1 MKASDVSR
9 ILFDSEK
16 AIEGQVS
23 ALNER
28 MTTLRQRL
36 MELKKTQLEIY
47 QQMAKVLLLES
58 PDLKN
63 VSQIDTLQQQL
74 KDQMAEINQ
83 QLSVQKQTL
92 EQETL
97 RQDALSEEIE
107 AFQAKKSALLSQD
120 AAFVELD
127 ARLTRLTEQRDAI
140 ERLEQDIHREVEDK
154 IAEYRAN
161 QAFEYLMARRFGE
174 SDYRGKWIFRHMDSW
189 LARQIDFPKNLRN
202 YRTLQAMAQEVTS
215 RRTEI
220 GPKLEALSAQHG
232 TMVNGA
238 AERVG
243 LTPLLAEQARLTAAV
258 EARQS
263 NIARL
268 HGLLRDSI
276 VGESPLFASIAEK
289 MAAVMRTLP
298 MKQLNEMVLKTT
310 SPQDD
315 RLFEQLREN
324 KEQTALIE
332 DELQSAMPQ
341 WEAMNAQYER
351 MHSLARRYATSDLNS
366 ARYHYDIKRAQIN
379 NIINSIVLNQFG
391 SRHLLEILKSV
402 RYAPAPSRSSS
413 SGEDWSWTS
422 STSSSSRR
430 SSSSSSSSRDYSSS
444 SRSSSSSGSS
454 SFGGGGSRTS
464 SSSGGGGFSTTD
476 SF

>member
-1 MKASDVSR
+1 MKASDISR
-9 ILFDSEK
+9 ILSDSER
-16 AIEGQVS
+16 ALESQLS
-23 ALNER
+23 AFNER
-28 MTTLRQRL
+28 MTSFRQRL
-36 MELKKTQLEIY
+36 IALKKTQLEIY

-63 VSQIDTLQQQL
+63 VAQIDTLQQQL
-74 KDQMAEINQ
+74 KNMMAEINQ
-83 QLSVQKQTL
+83 KLSVQKQML
-92 EQETL
+92 EQETQ
-97 RQDALSEEIE
+97 RRDVLSKEIDE
-107 AFQAKKSALLSQD
+107 YEAKKSALLEQD

-127 ARLTRLTEQRDAI
+127 ARFAELTEQRRTV
-140 ERLEQDIHREVEDK
+140 EQLEQDIHREVEEK
-154 IAEYRAN
+154 SAGYRAN

-174 SDYRGKWIFRHMDSW
+174 SDYRGKWIFRHLDSW

-215 RRTEI
+215 RREEI
-220 GPKLEALSAQHG
+220 GPKVDALSAQHKAI
-232 TMVNGA
+232 VDGA
-238 AERVG
+238 ADRVG
-243 LTPLLAEQARLTAAV
+243 LTPLLAEQAKLAATI
-258 EARQS
+258 EARQGD
-263 NIARL
+263 IARL

-289 MAAVMRTLP
+289 TAEVMRTLP
-298 MKQLNEMVLKTT
+298 LKQLNEMVLKTE

-324 KEQTALIE
+324 KTQVASLEG
-332 DELQSAMPQ
+332 ELQSEQPQ
-341 WEAMNAQYER
+341 WEEMNAQYER

-366 ARYHYDIKRAQIN
+366 VRYHYDVKCSQVQNLIDA
-379 NIINSIVLNQFG
+379 IVLNQFG

-402 RYAPAPSRSSS
+402 RYTPAPSS
-413 SGEDWSWTS
+413 SGS
-422 STSSSSRR
+422 
-430 SSSSSSSSRDYSSS
+430 SSSSSSSSRSSYSSS
-444 SRSSSSSGSS
+444 SSSSSRSYSSSSSSSSSGSS

>member
-1 MKASDVSR
+1 MKASDISR

-16 AIEGQVS
+16 AIEGQAS

-28 MTTLRQRL
+28 MTTLRQRS

-63 VSQIDTLQQQL
+63 VAQIDTLQQQL
-74 KDQMAEINQ
+74 KGMMAEINEK
-83 QLSVQKQTL
+83 LSVQKQML
-92 EQETL
+92 EQETQK
-97 RQDALSEEIE
+97 QDALSDQINALE
-107 AFQAKKSALLSQD
+107 AKKSELLAQD

-127 ARLTRLTEQRDAI
+127 ARLVQLTEQRDVI

-154 IAEYRAN
+154 SAEYRAN
-161 QAFEYLMARRFGE
+161 QAFEYLVARRFGE

-243 LTPLLAEQARLTAAV
+243 LTPLLAEQERLTVAV

-263 NIARL
+263 DIARL

-298 MKQLNEMVLKTT
+298 MQQLNEMVLKTT

-324 KEQTALIE
+324 KEQIALIE
-332 DELQSAMPQ
+332 GELQSAMPQ
-341 WEAMNAQYER
+341 A
-351 MHSLARRYATSDLNS
+351 
-366 ARYHYDIKRAQIN
+366 I
-379 NIINSIVLNQFG
+379 
-391 SRHLLEILKSV
+391 
-402 RYAPAPSRSSS
+402 
-413 SGEDWSWTS
+413 
-422 STSSSSRR
+422 
-430 SSSSSSSSRDYSSS
+430 
-444 SRSSSSSGSS
+444 
-454 SFGGGGSRTS
+454 
-464 SSSGGGGFSTTD
+464 
-476 SF
+476 